1 MLWFYAPVVRE
12 NTKNS
17 HREGLKTIVLF
28 LLLRAPVYGK
38 FKTFP
43 VQQGLK
49 TIVGD
54 KIIHN
59 SILLLEIS
67 TPFKRK
73 KGLKYKCIWVVLGGI
88 HEVIVKKNCQPHMAT
103 FKT

>member
-1 MLWFYAPVVRE
+1 MFQAIY
-12 NTKNS
+12 NTMVLSSCCTGKHKNS
-17 HREGLKTIVLF
+17 RREGLKTIVLF

-38 FKTFP
+38 FNTFP

-59 SILLLEIS
+59 SILVFFLLKIS
-67 TPFKRK
+67 PKFSHFPNELIYSV
-73 KGLKYKCIWVVLGGI
+73 LK
-88 HEVIVKKNCQPHMAT
+88 
-103 FKT
+103 